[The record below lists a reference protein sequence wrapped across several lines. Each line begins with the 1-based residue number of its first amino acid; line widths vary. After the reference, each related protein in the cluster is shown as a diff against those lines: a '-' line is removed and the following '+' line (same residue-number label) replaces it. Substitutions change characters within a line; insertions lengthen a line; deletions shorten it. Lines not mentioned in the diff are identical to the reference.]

1 MASIGDL
8 VGPSQH
14 CPLHHQLA
22 LQLSPTHEPNRWPI
36 NWSQKRQQR
45 IRAKAMKIKI
55 ESLMVGKY
63 FTNEED
69 GNSI

>member
-1 MASIGDL
+1 MVASDKSFELIQNQTK
-8 VGPSQH
+8 PNQNQKHSQN
-14 CPLHHQLA
+14 PNFGKFLA
-22 LQLSPTHEPNRWPI
+22 YSDMLSMEKHV
-36 NWSQKRQQR
+36 
-45 IRAKAMKIKI
+45 IKI